1 MFALSTLIE
10 AVPAPVPSF
19 ALWLHPTPFAWAG
32 LIALAFALSLTFRKA
47 EAHAR
52 VHARGHVSIQATA
65 QSTAD

>member
-32 LIALAFALSLTFRKA
+32 LIALAFALGAGLATLMRAQGRPFSRVPGMGA
-47 EAHAR
+47 SAR
-52 VHARGHVSIQATA
+52 PAGA
-65 QSTAD
+65 